1 MNLTQSV
8 FWGILLPILQQHEQ
22 GTLSIPERQESVNG
36 DNNLCSQACGC
47 TECEGDWP
55 VGSPLALYTLTI
67 PEGANAEIPSLT
79 APCSTWEFVFQIAFE
94 NNENAPCDQEL
105 SAVLDMALRLDPEFR
120 RTCGCPALPG
130 EEAVCTLP
138 SLICGALDLFHAIK
152 NFFLGLWPF

>member
-1 MNLTQSV
+1 MNLTQPI

-22 GTLSIPERQESVNG
+22 GTLSFPERQESVDG

-55 VGSPLALYTLTI
+55 VGNPLALWTVMV
-67 PEGANAEIPSLT
+67 PEGFNVEAPPSI
-79 APCSTWEFVFQIAFE
+79 AVPCSIWEIALRMTLEDFQ
-94 NNENAPCDQEL
+94 CDQEL
-105 SAVLDMALRLDPEFR
+105 LAFLDMWFRLDPEFR

-138 SLICGALDLFHAIK
+138 SLICGALDFFHTIK
-152 NFFLGLWPF
+152 NFFLSLWPF